1 MPQGDEEVITYSI
14 KFPIKE
20 SMDKKIFVK
29 RYKVLSGFFVRT
41 LESIINGHIL
51 EVIGIQMIMIK
62 TSSDN

>member
-14 KFPIKE
+14 KFLIKE

-29 RYKVLSGFFVRT
+29 RYKALSRFFGT

-51 EVIGIQMIMIK
+51 EIMGIQMTMIK

>member
-14 KFPIKE
+14 KFLIKE

-29 RYKVLSGFFVRT
+29 RYKALSGFFGT

-51 EVIGIQMIMIK
+51 EIMGIQMTMIK